1 MIHSE
6 NVNKLL
12 SSVKTVDDGYRAL
25 ASAIIIQ
32 AADDYRKAKLN
43 KNKLRMESVEHFF
56 KSDLYGLLSGGLD
69 GGYIMRLLREEDTAS
84 LRRNYGTFQ
93 LD

>member
-12 SSVKTVDDGYRAL
+12 SSVKTPDEGYRAL

-32 AADDYRKAKLN
+32 AADDYRKAKLEN
-43 KNKLRMESVEHFF
+43 DHLRMQSVKHFF
-56 KSDLYGLLSGGLD
+56 YSWLFYLFSGGVD
-69 GGYIMRLLREEDTAS
+69 GDYIFRKLEAEDTES
-84 LRRNYGTFQ
+84 IRRQYSTIRLQ
-93 LD
+93 